1 MESLHI
7 LHVEDNSM
15 DAVLVEQLLKAEKI
29 ACTIQ
34 IVSSPG
40 EFESALKDSPVSLI
54 LSDFSM
60 PRFSGLSAL
69 KIAREQRPD
78 VPFIF
83 VSGTIGEELAVEAL
97 RNGATDYV
105 LKDRMARL
113 PAAIKRAMK
122 EREATRQRHDDEE
135 RLRNQA
141 ELLDQAQD
149 AICLNDLDQSI
160 LYWNKS
166 AERLYGWTAKEA
178 LGRNANELLFQGDLA
193 APLAA
198 LKNLIRHGEWKGELH
213 QVTKNHA
220 KLIVESRW
228 TLTRDQHGD
237 PKAILIINTDITE
250 KKQIEAQFLRTQRM
264 ETIGALAGGIAHDL
278 NNSFTPVIMALSLAH
293 QEASENTKKLLE
305 IAQASARH
313 GVNMVKQILSFSRG
327 VGGEQTRVN
336 LGTLIAEIAKL
347 AGDTFPKAI
356 EIQSKVAPDLLP
368 VNGNSTQ
375 LHQVLL
381 NLCINAR
388 DAMPNGGRLLIEA
401 SSITLDET
409 RLRSQAHAPGKY
421 VLLTV
426 SDTGHGIPADVLAK
440 IFEPFFTTKEIG
452 KGTGLGLSTV
462 VGIVKT
468 HGGFVEVASEVGQ
481 GTLFRIFLPAGLP
494 GDSLNV

>member
-1 MESLHI
+1 MEPLHI
-7 LHVEDNSM
+7 LHVEDNSD
-15 DAVLVEQLLKAEKI
+15 DAALVKHLLRTENV
-29 ACTIQ
+29 ACTIRV
-34 IVSSPG
+34 VSSSL
-40 EFESALKDSPVSLI
+40 EFESALKESAVSLI

-60 PRFSGLSAL
+60 PGFSGLAAL
-69 KIAREQRPD
+69 KITRKQRPD

-83 VSGTIGEELAVEAL
+83 VSGTIGEELAIEAL

-113 PAAIKRAMK
+113 PAAIGRAME
-122 EREATRQRHDDEE
+122 ERDAKRRRHADEE

-141 ELLDQAQD
+141 ALLDQAQD

-178 LGRNANELLFQGDLA
+178 LGRNANELLFQGDLT

-198 LKNLIRHGEWKGELH
+198 LKNLIRQGEWKGELH

-228 TLTRDQHGD
+228 TLTRDQNGD
-237 PKAILIINTDITE
+237 PKAILIINTDVTE

-278 NNSFTPVIMALSLAH
+278 NNSFTPVIMALSMAH
-293 QEASENTKKLLE
+293 QEATEDTKKLLE

-336 LGTLIAEIAKL
+336 LETLIAEIVKL
-347 AGDTFPKAI
+347 ARDTFPKAI
-356 EIQSKVAPDLLP
+356 EIQNKISPDLSP

-388 DAMPNGGRLLIEA
+388 DAMPNGGRLHIEA
-401 SSITLDET
+401 SPITLDEMNM
-409 RLRSQAHAPGKY
+409 RSRPHAPGKY

-468 HGGFVEVASEVGQ
+468 HGGFVEVTSEVGQ
-481 GTLFRIFLPAGLP
+481 GTLFRVFLPASP
-494 GDSLNV
+494 PTA